1 MIGSGP
7 PGSRDTGP
15 HRTEGTRR
23 VVRRLLRSPQGLV
36 GVGFTLLVVGMALL
50 APLLTSLDPVAIS
63 AQDRL
68 QTPSLA
74 HPMGTDQLGRDVFS
88 RVAFGGRVS
97 ILVAVSSVLGALIVS
112 VVLGT
117 LAAVRGGWL
126 DEVVMRIMDVF
137 FAFPSILLAIALI
150 SFLGPG
156 PVNAALAI
164 AIVFVAPLTRVVR
177 SSVLTVRDRSYVEA
191 ARIAGAGRLRLMGR
205 HILPNSMAPVIVQA
219 TVFLGF
225 AIIIEASLSF
235 IGLGLRPPEPSWGGM
250 LDASRALL
258 SVGPW
263 IALFPGLAIACAV
276 IGVNLLGDGLRDAL
290 DPVLDGS

>member
-1 MIGSGP
+1 M
-7 PGSRDTGP
+7 
-15 HRTEGTRR
+15 
-23 VVRRLLRSPQGLV
+23 RRLVRSPQGLV
-36 GVGFTLLVVGMALL
+36 GLGLTLLVVGMTLF
-50 APLLTSLDPVAIS
+50 APLLTSIDPVAIS
-63 AQDRL
+63 AQEKL

-74 HPMGTDQLGRDVFS
+74 HPMGTDQLGRDIFS

-97 ILVAVSSVLGALIVS
+97 ILVAVGSVLAALVVS
-112 VVLGT
+112 LLLGT
-117 LAAVRGGWL
+117 AAAVRGGWL
-126 DEVVMRIMDVF
+126 DELVMRVMDVF

-156 PVNAALAI
+156 PINAAIAI

-177 SSVLTVRDRSYVEA
+177 SSVLTIRDRSYVEA
-191 ARIAGAGRLRLMGR
+191 ARIAGAGRLRLLGR

-219 TVFLGF
+219 TVFVGF

-235 IGLGLRPPEPSWGGM
+235 IGLGLRPPAPSWGGM

-258 SVGPW
+258 AVGPW

-276 IGVNLLGDGLRDAL
+276 VGVNLLGDGLRDAL
-290 DPVLDGS
+290 DPLVQRG